1 MKSLR
6 MVLTLAVPLALSA
19 SLFAAGHASANPALA
34 NQSPKSTGH
43 GSNGPASPSQPT
55 NISYLIT
62 NDDSPGKGGATGGTF
77 FPIASDGTLGAST
90 RVSLGGA
97 GVGGGYFA
105 ANRVSIYQ
113 PASGDACAFM
123 SIAGAAEIGG
133 VDINTLHDVGNFS
146 GSTGESAMDNGIGLT
161 NNGTY
166 LYASFT
172 TSNTIATFAILPG
185 CALSFLGDISPLG
198 LQNGNVKGMA
208 MHGNLLI
215 VTYGDGSI
223 ESFNASAGIPVS
235 NGDLQEST
243 GQAKDL
249 FPVGVDITQDGHYA
263 IFGDQSTT
271 TDVEVSDISSGKLT
285 TTVLY
290 HVGPAGNSASVYLS
304 PDETLLYISNSGSG
318 RATAAFF
325 NATTGVITPG
335 CISNKLHGFDNS
347 WTFLDS
353 PVTQLNTGTGSV
365 LYLAEFGNPSTI
377 AVIDIAS
384 TGTACT
390 LTEEATSPVQ
400 DPDSATLLTIGVYP
414 PRSF

>member
-19 SLFAAGHASANPALA
+19 SLLAAGPAAA

-43 GSNGPASPSQPT
+43 GSNGPASSSQPSNT
-55 NISYLIT
+55 SYLIT

-77 FPIASDGTLGAST
+77 FPIASNGTLGAST

-113 PASGDACAFM
+113 PPSGDACAYM
-123 SIAGAAEIGG
+123 SIAGASQIAG
-133 VDINTLHDVGNFS
+133 VDINTLHDIGNFS
-146 GSTGESAMDNGIGLT
+146 
-161 NNGTY
+161 
-166 LYASFT
+166 
-172 TSNTIATFAILPG
+172 ILPG

-215 VTYGDGSI
+215 VTYGEGSI

-304 PDETLLYISNSGSG
+304 PDETLLYISNSASG
-318 RATAAFF
+318 RATA
-325 NATTGVITPG
+325 P
-335 CISNKLHGFDNS
+335 
-347 WTFLDS
+347 FL
-353 PVTQLNTGTGSV
+353 
-365 LYLAEFGNPSTI
+365 
-377 AVIDIAS
+377 
-384 TGTACT
+384 
-390 LTEEATSPVQ
+390 
-400 DPDSATLLTIGVYP
+400 
-414 PRSF
+414 